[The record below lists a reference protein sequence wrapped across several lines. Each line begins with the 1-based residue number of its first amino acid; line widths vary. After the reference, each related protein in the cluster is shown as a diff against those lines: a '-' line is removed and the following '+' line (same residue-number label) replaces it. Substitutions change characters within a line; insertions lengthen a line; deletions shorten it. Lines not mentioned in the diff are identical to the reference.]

1 MDFHRVLI
9 IGNSLL
15 TEGIAQ
21 MLGDSQAVQV
31 IGVAATADE
40 ALVTIAEQDVDALI
54 VMGTNDQTTVRY
66 CQIMAQ
72 YPGLPL
78 IRADISQ
85 NKVQVFTSQSVDA
98 KPGALIEAICSL
110 PQRDEGWPIDTL
122 N

>member
-40 ALVTIAEQDVDALI
+40 ALATIAEQDVDALI

-72 YPGLPL
+72 YPDLPL

-85 NKVQVFTSQSVDA
+85 NKVQVYTSQCVDA
-98 KPGALIEAICSL
+98 KPDALIEAISL
-110 PQRDEGWPIDTL
+110 LPKRSEF
-122 N
+122 